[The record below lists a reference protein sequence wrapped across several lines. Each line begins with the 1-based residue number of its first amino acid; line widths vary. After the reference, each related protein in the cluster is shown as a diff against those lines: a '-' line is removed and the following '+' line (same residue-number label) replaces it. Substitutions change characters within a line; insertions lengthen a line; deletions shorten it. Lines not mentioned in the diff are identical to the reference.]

1 MKLERLLYLAGI
13 KADDESV
20 EEGKYEEPKANH
32 AKKDFAT
39 DKAHAKGKSG
49 VKAPEGKLKTPSKSK
64 YNEPKAN
71 GKKKLG
77 GKEETAPEGELK
89 STKTSKYADNTST
102 K

>member
-20 EEGKYEEPKANH
+20 EEGKYDEPKANH

-39 DKAHAKGKSG
+39 DKAHAKGKSD
-49 VKAPEGKLKTPSKSK
+49 VKAPEGKLNTPSGSK
-64 YNEPKAN
+64 YNEPKAK
-71 GKKKLG
+71 GKKTG
-77 GKEETAPEGELK
+77 GKEVTAPEGELK

>member
-20 EEGKYEEPKANH
+20 DENYNEPKATH

-49 VKAPEGKLKTPSKSK
+49 VKAPEGKLNTPSGSK
-64 YNEPKAN
+64 YNEPKAK
-71 GKKKLG
+71 GPKKTG
-77 GKEETAPEGELK
+77 GKEVTAPEGELK
-89 STKTSKYADNTST
+89 STKTSKYADHTST